1 MRVMTSTRMLVAAL
15 LAAAAHGYHVR
26 PAAPG
31 PLRGAPAVMRG
42 GERPAALDR
51 RSWAAG
57 VGAMAAAGSLA
68 GGPRAA
74 NADATVDASAV
85 RSTKGGAKYVVVKE
99 GACPKADFTG
109 LLGSC
114 EPRTGSICIIDYTG
128 FLPNGQVFDSTE
140 KKGGK
145 PLAFKLGSKQVIV
158 GLEQVVSQMLPGEEV
173 QALIP
178 SALVSGGWGAGVWC
192 RSRVVPFARVPFDSF
207 HPPLPG
213 VRREGRVHRRRR
225 VPHRPQ
231 HKLEVLHQAEE
242 RGRSPRLAAL
252 PSMVTRVP
260 GGRKGC

>member
-128 FLPNGQVFDSTE
+128 ELGGHGSAPPNTSAFTS
-140 KKGGK
+140 
-145 PLAFKLGSKQVIV
+145 PLTS
-158 GLEQVVSQMLPGEEV
+158 
-173 QALIP
+173 
-178 SALVSGGWGAGVWC
+178 
-192 RSRVVPFARVPFDSF
+192 RSRPRS
-207 HPPLPG
+207 
-213 VRREGRVHRRRR
+213 HRRRPTQGSCR
-225 VPHRPQ
+225 TDRCSTRRRRR
-231 HKLEVLHQAEE
+231 AAS
-242 RGRSPRLAAL
+242 RSRSNWGRSR
-252 PSMVTRVP
+252 
-260 GGRKGC
+260 

>member
-178 SALVSGGWGAGVWC
+178 SALAYGEKGVCTDGGECLIDPNTNLKYYIKLKSVA
-192 RSRVVPFARVPFDSF
+192 A
-207 HPPLPG
+207 PP
-213 VRREGRVHRRRR
+213 V
-225 VPHRPQ
+225 
-231 HKLEVLHQAEE
+231 
-242 RGRSPRLAAL
+242 
-252 PSMVTRVP
+252 
-260 GGRKGC
+260 